1 MAEKEGDADDGVGT
15 GGAPRTDVDPETDT
29 AALVQQQT
37 PHAAAVVSEGGEPKV
52 VGRRWQVLKQK
63 LGEGNYGKV
72 YQGKDLQTGMTI
84 AVKVT
89 NMRSLSKELQV
100 RLKAET
106 EILAKVSHPNI
117 VQLYDQLQNGK
128 YQLLML
134 EHLRGRDLDR
144 AMVRGKPMPV
154 GVVRLLFGDLCSG
167 LKEMHRLNIV
177 HRDLKP
183 HNLLLSHTEL
193 GLAVLKIADFG
204 FARYL
209 GSADDMAKT
218 VAGSPLYMAPE
229 VLEAALGSA
238 AKGYSSNVDLFSCGV
253 ILYQML
259 QGEPPYTAM
268 TQPELLQKMRLGKRK
283 PIMLNQ
289 NALVSAASQDPKG
302 YVYPPPD
309 TTTNWDALC
318 GKSVR
323 TLLDMLLLADPAR
336 RIDSLSFFDDPWVL
350 SCEGARPA
358 RAARGAAAAAAVVT
372 LALSV
377 QLSSTADHKAS
388 QTWVV
393 VKEQLGAAQL
403 LSDVA
408 IRLSG
413 GASPSS
419 AGGGGGSG
427 GLSASLAQSSM
438 LQPQQQDAAAPA
450 ACGPTRDAV
459 QAASLFNRAAELCSA
474 AWRSLLAERAGL
486 LSLVP
491 AEWQGT
497 REYCQSLFFSCTA
510 SVAELLA
517 DAAQDERVDSAEAI
531 LFTHA
536 KELSLRATVE
546 EIIHNDGAATGLYR
560 YAQSLLRVVSSETTS
575 QLSAAQRKVAL
586 RCAEMLSKRIKKT
599 APGTTGFGSQM

>member
-1 MAEKEGDADDGVGT
+1 MDGNGVNRILHAHLINLLPLLPPPPPPSPHPLPALTPLTMAEKEGDADDGLGT
-15 GGAPRTDVDPETDT
+15 GGTAPRVDADAETDT
-29 AALVQQQT
+29 TAVLVQQQT

-52 VGRRWQVLKQK
+52 VGKRWQVLKQK

-154 GVVRLLFGDLCSG
+154 GVVRTLFGDLCSG

-218 VAGSPLYMAPE
+218 VAGSPLYIAPE
-229 VLEAALGSA
+229 VLAAALGNA

-268 TQPELLQKMRLGKRK
+268 TQPELLQKMRQVEVGEECR
-283 PIMLNQ
+283 
-289 NALVSAASQDPKG
+289 
-302 YVYPPPD
+302 
-309 TTTNWDALC
+309 
-318 GKSVR
+318 
-323 TLLDMLLLADPAR
+323 
-336 RIDSLSFFDDPWVL
+336 
-350 SCEGARPA
+350 
-358 RAARGAAAAAAVVT
+358 
-372 LALSV
+372 
-377 QLSSTADHKAS
+377 
-388 QTWVV
+388 
-393 VKEQLGAAQL
+393 
-403 LSDVA
+403 
-408 IRLSG
+408 
-413 GASPSS
+413 
-419 AGGGGGSG
+419 
-427 GLSASLAQSSM
+427 SLAA
-438 LQPQQQDAAAPA
+438 LKH
-450 ACGPTRDAV
+450 AV
-459 QAASLFNRAAELCSA
+459 CSA
-474 AWRSLLAERAGL
+474 L
-486 LSLVP
+486 
-491 AEWQGT
+491 
-497 REYCQSLFFSCTA
+497 
-510 SVAELLA
+510 
-517 DAAQDERVDSAEAI
+517 
-531 LFTHA
+531 
-536 KELSLRATVE
+536 
-546 EIIHNDGAATGLYR
+546 
-560 YAQSLLRVVSSETTS
+560 
-575 QLSAAQRKVAL
+575 
-586 RCAEMLSKRIKKT
+586 
-599 APGTTGFGSQM
+599 